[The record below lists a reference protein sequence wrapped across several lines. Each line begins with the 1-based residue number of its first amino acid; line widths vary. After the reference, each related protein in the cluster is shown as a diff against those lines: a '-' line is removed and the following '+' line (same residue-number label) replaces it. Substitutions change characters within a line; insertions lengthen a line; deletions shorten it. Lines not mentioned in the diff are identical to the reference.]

1 MDRFYW
7 MCLLTLRAD
16 LAGARGSTPPP
27 PPFDDD
33 S

>member
-1 MDRFYW
+1 MLDVHTK
-7 MCLLTLRAD
+7 LQTLRAD